1 MNIAYFLL
9 PKNRVAYLYDDY
21 TFRQGLEKMRHHGY
35 TAIPVISRDGKYVGT
50 VSEGDFLWRLL
61 SDEQDSQRACSM
73 KDLEQL
79 CVRDILR
86 ETQYLPVR
94 ITVSMEELLSSA
106 ANLGAWDLL
115 GGGVLADCLKHSRL
129 DEAQSCIHALQVQL
143 GRFEQELADVKLSGG
158 IMLEVGGF
166 LRFADIFV
174 DDIFSGAM
182 VLGRIRDARGQV
194 SSVAQQLHGTMQTLC
209 RLKAESLHRLGAL
222 QEERTQ
228 LLLQTEREQAG

>member
-79 CVRDILR
+79 RVRDILR

-106 ANLGAWDLL
+106 MNQNFIP
-115 GGGVLADCLKHSRL
+115 V
-129 DEAQSCIHALQVQL
+129 
-143 GRFEQELADVKLSGG
+143 
-158 IMLEVGGF
+158 
-166 LRFADIFV
+166 V
-174 DDIFSGAM
+174 DDTGSFIGI
-182 VLGRIRDARGQV
+182 VTRKDIIRYFAEGKNV
-194 SSVAQQLHGTMQTLC
+194 SE
-209 RLKAESLHRLGAL
+209 KP
-222 QEERTQ
+222 
-228 LLLQTEREQAG
+228 LLQKIV

>member
-61 SDEQDSQRACSM
+61 SDEQDSQWACSM

-79 CVRDILR
+79 RVRDILR

-106 ANLGAWDLL
+106 MNQNFIP
-115 GGGVLADCLKHSRL
+115 V
-129 DEAQSCIHALQVQL
+129 
-143 GRFEQELADVKLSGG
+143 
-158 IMLEVGGF
+158 
-166 LRFADIFV
+166 V
-174 DDIFSGAM
+174 DDTGSFIGI
-182 VLGRIRDARGQV
+182 VTRKDIIRYFAEGKSV
-194 SSVAQQLHGTMQTLC
+194 SE
-209 RLKAESLHRLGAL
+209 KPFL
-222 QEERTQ
+222 QKIV
-228 LLLQTEREQAG
+228 

>member
-1 MNIAYFLL
+1 MNIAYFLI
-9 PKNRVAYLYDDY
+9 PKSNVAYLYDDC

-79 CVRDILR
+79 RVRDILR

-106 ANLGAWDLL
+106 MNQNFIP
-115 GGGVLADCLKHSRL
+115 V
-129 DEAQSCIHALQVQL
+129 
-143 GRFEQELADVKLSGG
+143 
-158 IMLEVGGF
+158 
-166 LRFADIFV
+166 V
-174 DDIFSGAM
+174 DDTGSFIGI
-182 VLGRIRDARGQV
+182 VTRKDIIRYFAEGKSV
-194 SSVAQQLHGTMQTLC
+194 SE
-209 RLKAESLHRLGAL
+209 KPFL
-222 QEERTQ
+222 QKIV
-228 LLLQTEREQAG
+228 

>member
-79 CVRDILR
+79 RVRDILR

-106 ANLGAWDLL
+106 MNQNFIPVGDDTGSFIGIVTRKDIIRYFAEG
-115 GGGVLADCLKHSRL
+115 K
-129 DEAQSCIHALQVQL
+129 
-143 GRFEQELADVKLSGG
+143 SGS
-158 IMLEVGGF
+158 E
-166 LRFADIFV
+166 
-174 DDIFSGAM
+174 
-182 VLGRIRDARGQV
+182 
-194 SSVAQQLHGTMQTLC
+194 
-209 RLKAESLHRLGAL
+209 KP
-222 QEERTQ
+222 
-228 LLLQTEREQAG
+228 LLQKIV